1 MHILKI
7 NSIVFYSTFKYQPYD
22 FIKKLLEKLQNLVS
36 ILKYSVTFPNAL
48 KLFLLSVIH
57 VNHTLLRTRV

>member
-7 NSIVFYSTFKYQPYD
+7 NNIVFYSTRKYQPYD

-36 ILKYSVTFPNAL
+36 IRKDFVTFPNAL
-48 KLFLLSVIH
+48 KLFLLSDIH